1 MGMLGDPVLWV
12 DPNALKASS
21 GVLSDAV
28 LNMYLKTMLSEAVG
42 GQAGTV

>member
-12 DPNALKASS
+12 DPNVLKACS
-21 GVLSDAV
+21 GMLLDAV

>member
-12 DPNALKASS
+12 DPNVLKACS

-42 GQAGTV
+42 GPAGTV

>member
-12 DPNALKASS
+12 DPNALKACS
-21 GVLSDAV
+21 GVLLDAV
-28 LNMYLKTMLSEAVG
+28 LNMYLKTVLSEVVG